1 MSSKPTL
8 REQRRAARVKRRNQQ
23 RLILIVSV
31 VVIIVAIGA
40 LIYINS
46 NKTTPT
52 TSSEMITTASGL
64 QYQDIT
70 VGTGQEAKAGDTV
83 SVHYTGYLE
92 DGTKFDSSVDRGE
105 PFSFTLGTGGV
116 IAGWD
121 EGVAGMRVGGTRKLI
136 IPPELAYGEQGAGGG
151 LIPPNATLTFDV
163 ELLSIP

>member
-8 REQRRAARVKRRNQQ
+8 REQRRAARAKRRNQQ

-31 VVIIVAIGA
+31 VVIVVAIGV